1 MIEVRQPT
9 PVDLDALA
17 DILNA
22 FELDCDP
29 EGLQCWVAVES
40 GTDGDAKVIGGVLVD
55 FDYGDYGSTV
65 PSGHGDNHPFI
76 FAIAVASEGQRKGAG
91 RALMRRVAEGA
102 HAAGLS
108 FLVLMPQ
115 ERRADDA
122 SEHIA
127 FFRACGLNAL
137 APEQHMSPYG
147 ASVLEILERLRLDS

>member
-9 PVDLDALA
+9 RADLDELA
-17 DILNA
+17 DILSA
-22 FELDCDP
+22 VELDCDP
-29 EGLQCWVAVES
+29 EGVQCWVAVES
-40 GTDGDAKVIGGVLVD
+40 GVEGVHKVIGGVIAD

-65 PSGHGDNHPFI
+65 PPGHGDNQAFI
-76 FAIAVASEGQRKGAG
+76 FAIAVAPEGQRKGAG

-115 ERRADDA
+115 ERRADDV

-127 FFRACGLNAL
+127 FFRACGLNSL
-137 APEQHMSPYG
+137 APERRMPPYG
-147 ASVLEILERLRLDS
+147 APILEILERLRLDS